1 MIARTIAVIAV
12 FVVIY
17 GGSIAQESCDQ
28 VALGSTDKA
37 RAEHSVDVNALFSE
51 IDNIRTEWES
61 CASSESVAAA
71 DEETAQMEMSASE
84 IVDGGHIVEGLWEFS
99 AEYTLSDACSERR
112 KRVTYDFY
120 EDVYYND
127 AGLLIWDAGNKYS
140 NFTFEYLLAQR
151 YTRSEDSG
159 NNWVDEY
166 EITSTT
172 ETTMSGRYSG
182 YWQGNK
188 DVWCSRNGTFT
199 AELFDIE
206 NACLVEGEA
215 NIRTNPSTRSPANG
229 VIDDQRR
236 VIAKVSGDDGYYW
249 WQLADDE
256 YVREDVVTA
265 SRSCERL

>member
-17 GGSIAQESCDQ
+17 GGSIAQDSCDQ
-28 VALGSTDKA
+28 AALDSIDNA
-37 RAEHSVDVNALFSE
+37 RAEHSVDINALFSE
-51 IDNIRTEWES
+51 IDNIEAEWEN
-61 CASSESVAAA
+61 CASSESAAA
-71 DEETAQMEMSASE
+71 EDEETAQMEMSASE
-84 IVDGGHIVEGLWEFS
+84 IVDGEHIIEGLWQFNREV
-99 AEYTLSDACSERR
+99 TLSDACRERR
-112 KRVTYDFY
+112 KRETLDFY

-159 NNWVDEY
+159 NNWVAEY
-166 EITSTT
+166 EITSAT
-172 ETTMSGRYSG
+172 ETTMSGTYSG
-182 YWQGNK
+182 YWQGNR
-188 DVWCSRNGTFT
+188 DVWCTVNGTFT
-199 AELFDIE
+199 AELFDTE

-215 NIRTNPSTRSPANG
+215 NIRTNPSTKSPTNG

>member
-1 MIARTIAVIAV
+1 MIARTIAVFAV

-28 VALGSTDKA
+28 VAFDSIDKA
-37 RAEHSVDVNALFSE
+37 RAEHSSDINALFSE
-51 IDNIRTEWES
+51 IDNIEAEWES
-61 CASSESVAAA
+61 CTSSESATA

-99 AEYTLSDACSERR
+99 TERTLSDACDERR
-112 KRVTYDFY
+112 KRVTYEFY
-120 EDVYYND
+120 EDVYYN
-127 AGLLIWDAGNKYS
+127 GELLVWDAGNKYS

-151 YTRSEDSG
+151 YRRNEDQGTNS
-159 NNWVDEY
+159 VQEY
-166 EITSTT
+166 QITSAT
-172 ETTMSGRYSG
+172 ETTMSGTYSG
-182 YWQGNK
+182 YWQGNR
-188 DVWCSRNGTFT
+188 DVWCTVNGTFT
-199 AELFDIE
+199 AELFDTE
-206 NACLVEGEA
+206 NACLVDGEA
-215 NIRTNPSTRSPANG
+215 NIRTNPSTKSPANG